1 MKWIERLQW
10 MALGA
15 MILSMVMALI
25 SMVMALTTINHNSYQ
40 RETRQFA
47 NKIIKLEA
55 ESEHI
60 QNMSFKDDLCF
71 QAYTKQLQLLTRDYI
86 KRMGAQRILDK

>member
-15 MILSMVMALI
+15 MILSMVMAL
-25 SMVMALTTINHNSYQ
+25 TTISHNSYQ